1 MGSEKLVILFSG
13 YNDRGVIAFARTLRA
28 AGVRFAIV
36 ARDSEDPVFLTDYS
50 DRVVHTR
57 SSDTL
62 DRDLLAQ
69 VLGSVSKPHA
79 ETSYWIAPS
88 TEALN
93 RFLLKEREF
102 LEEKRV
108 CVPLVAEGLYSSISD
123 KYSFGKICRDFGIL
137 VPAEYATVDVA
148 QYPFVAKPKKFR
160 GDDGAIHTPFLIF
173 NTVEKAAFLEECNA
187 SQFFYQ
193 QYVNGRSVYLLYYF
207 RKDGTVAKLSQENVV
222 QQPGGKSILAA
233 VTSDFHESPESANYE
248 ALFKSLGFHGL
259 VMVEVKVSSAR
270 ACMIEAN
277 PRFWGPSQL
286 FVDAG
291 LNLFE
296 EFLYDH
302 EIIVERPSV
311 KEVGPA
317 QYFWHGGLRRVQRES
332 GKPVFHRGTENEFL
346 SALESWIAVDIY
358 RRDDTMKIYLEETK

>member
-1 MGSEKLVILFSG
+1 MEAEKLVILFSG

-36 ARDSEDPVFLTDYS
+36 ARNSEDPVFLTDYS

-62 DRDLLAQ
+62 DRDVLTQ
-69 VLGSVSKPHA
+69 VLDSVRKRHT
-79 ETSYWIAPS
+79 ETSCWIAPS

-93 RFLLKEREF
+93 RFLLKERPF
-102 LEEKRV
+102 LEEMRV
-108 CVPLVAEGLYSSISD
+108 RVPLVAERLYSSISD
-123 KYSFGKICRDFGIL
+123 KYSFGEICREFGIL
-137 VPAEYATVDVA
+137 VPAEYPTLNVA

-173 NTVEKAAFLEECNA
+173 DSAEKSAFIEECDT

-193 QYVNGRSVYLLYYF
+193 EFVDGRSVYLLYYF
-207 RKDGTVAKLSQENVV
+207 RKDGSFAKLSQENVV

-233 VTSDFHESPESANYE
+233 VTSDFHEAPESTKYE
-248 ALFKSLGFHGL
+248 ALFKSLEFRGL
-259 VMVEVKVSSAR
+259 VMVEVKVSASG

-286 FVDAG
+286 FIDAG

-296 EFLYDH
+296 ELLYDH
-302 EIIVERPSV
+302 EIIAERPGTDRI
-311 KEVGPA
+311 EPA
-317 QYFWHGGLRRVQRES
+317 KYFWHGGLKSVQRES
-332 GKPVFHRGTENEFL
+332 SQPTFHRGTENEFL
-346 SALESWIAVDIY
+346 SALENWIAVDIY